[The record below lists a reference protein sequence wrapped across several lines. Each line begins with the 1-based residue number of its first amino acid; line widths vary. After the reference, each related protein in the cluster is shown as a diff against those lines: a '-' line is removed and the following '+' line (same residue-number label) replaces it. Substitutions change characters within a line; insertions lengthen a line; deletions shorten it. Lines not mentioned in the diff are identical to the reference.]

1 MLETTSYNKEY
12 LIENK
17 EKFIAEARKL
27 LKCNEVAS
35 RIESEITSNY
45 QEKYHLIMWR
55 MKE

>member
-27 LKCNEVAS
+27 LKCNEVDS